1 MKPVLFSVSYAGLWG
16 QATLDLPGFLE
27 KAAGIGFP
35 AVELMAK
42 RPHLSVLDVTEDGAA
57 RLADKAR
64 ALGIEISTLA
74 AYTDFTASPA
84 ATEVPFG
91 EMQVAYI
98 RQLARLGRVLGARII
113 RVFTGYTTDEAS
125 YASDW
130 DKCVKAVRDCADA
143 AGDEGLI
150 LGVQNH
156 HDVAVG
162 PEAYLEFLA
171 DVGRPNCKAMFD
183 PWAPALQGEDL
194 YSWAKAAA
202 PHMVQTTLADYVRLN
217 RYAYQ
222 PGLVNY
228 REVPAMV
235 RAVPLG
241 DGFVNLQAF
250 FRGLKEGGFDG
261 YVAYEMCSP
270 LRGGGSIENLDA
282 TAKKS
287 LEVIKS
293 LVS

>member
-16 QATLDLPGFLE
+16 QARLGLPEFLE
-27 KAAGIGFP
+27 KAAQLGFP

-42 RPHLSVLDVTEDGAA
+42 RPHLSVLDTTDEDAA
-57 RLADKAR
+57 RLADRAR
-64 ALGIEISTLA
+64 ALDIEISTIA

-84 ATEVPFG
+84 AAEVPFG
-91 EMQVAYI
+91 EMQVAYV
-98 RQLARLGRVLGARII
+98 RRLARLGRVLGAKII
-113 RVFTGYTTDEAS
+113 RVFTGYMTDEHS
-125 YASDW
+125 YKADW
-130 DKCVKAVRDCADA
+130 DKCVAAVRDCADA

-150 LGVQNH
+150 VGVQNH

-162 PEAYLEFLA
+162 PQAYLEFLA
-171 DVGRPNCKAMFD
+171 DVARPNCKAMFD

-194 YSWAKAAA
+194 YTWAKAAA
-202 PHMVQTTLADYVRLN
+202 PHMAQTTLADYVRLR

-222 PGLVNY
+222 PELVNY

-235 RAVPLG
+235 RAVPVG
-241 DGFVNLQAF
+241 DGFIDFDAF

-270 LRGGGSIENLDA
+270 LRGGGSIDNLDG

-287 LEVIKS
+287 LEAIKS
-293 LVS
+293 LI